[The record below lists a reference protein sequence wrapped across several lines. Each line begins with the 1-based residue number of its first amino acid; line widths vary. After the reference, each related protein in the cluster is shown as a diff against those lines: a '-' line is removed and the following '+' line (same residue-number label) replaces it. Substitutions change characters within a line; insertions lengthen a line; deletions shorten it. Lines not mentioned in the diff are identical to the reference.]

1 MIDDVY
7 QRLAEHLDTLPQRFP
22 SNTGTGLD
30 LRYFGISSRPKRL
43 RWPFNSNPCP
53 NSLRI
58 LPKESVRTPRRPEPC
73 DRPMEVCLQF
83 GSASH
88 LYVGNGL
95 GPSID
100 QEAALALLKR
110 RTVNL

>member
-1 MIDDVY
+1 MTDDVY

-22 SNTGTGLD
+22 SNTGTGLELKV
-30 LRYFGISSRPKRL
+30 LRHIFSPEEAGMALQP
-43 RWPFNSNPCP
+43 NPGP
-53 NSLRI
+53 NSRRI
-58 LPKESVRTPRRPEPC
+58 LPKESVRTPRRPESC

-95 GPSID
+95 GRSID
-100 QEAALALLKR
+100 QEEALALLKR